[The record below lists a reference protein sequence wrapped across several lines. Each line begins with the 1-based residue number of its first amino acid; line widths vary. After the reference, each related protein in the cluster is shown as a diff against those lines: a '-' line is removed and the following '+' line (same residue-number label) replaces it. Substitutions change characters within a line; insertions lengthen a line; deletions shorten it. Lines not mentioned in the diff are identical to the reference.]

1 MLMRLNKYLSH
12 AGIASRRAA
21 DKLIEEG
28 KIKVNGKVIKTPG
41 VQVNPNKDQIVYRN
55 KRVHAK
61 PSYAYYALNKPVGY
75 ICSSKRTSPTTK
87 LAIDLLAQE
96 PQRLYTIGRL
106 DKASCGLILLTN
118 DGDFAHRVAHPSF
131 DLEKEYLVKVKN
143 EITDKHLKAISAGM
157 RIEGTFVRPVSV
169 HKVRRGT
176 LKITLKEGKKH
187 EVRLL
192 CKKTD
197 LTIKELKRIRIG
209 PLKLGKLPTGSYR
222 TLTSREI
229 QAFSD

>member
-1 MLMRLNKYLSH
+1 ML
-12 AGIASRRAA
+12 
-21 DKLIEEG
+21 EG
-28 KIKVNGKVIKTPG
+28 
-41 VQVNPNKDQIVYRN
+41 
-55 KRVHAK
+55 
-61 PSYAYYALNKPVGY
+61 PVGY
-75 ICSSKRTSPTTK
+75 ICSSKRTSATTK
-87 LAIDLLAQE
+87 LAIDLLARE

-169 HKVRRGT
+169 YKVRRGT

-192 CKKTD
+192 CRKTD
-197 LTIKELKRIRIG
+197 LTIKELRRIRIG
-209 PLKLGKLPTGSYR
+209 PLKLGKLPAGSYR
-222 TLTSREI
+222 TLTPREI